1 LTQRPTA
8 RNKGTAV
15 ADPRTTSANRIL
27 DTALDLFSARGY
39 EATSVREICEAAC
52 ITKPTLYYFY
62 GSKEGVFRALVHG
75 ALEELK
81 QDLIDALARP
91 EPLTERLKLM
101 TRNFFADASRR
112 RKLWRFI
119 ASSMWMPDASH
130 AADLPCAY
138 HEYCERIG
146 AALDAAVASGELMP
160 GPTDIRLLVLLGSLG
175 EALDRFLLFD
185 EPPLTREL
193 ADQLIDVI
201 VTGWLARSSTS
212 PASASPASSSPMSS
226 SSTSTP
232 LSSTSSSPSSSRSL

>member
-1 LTQRPTA
+1 MA
-8 RNKGTAV
+8 E
-15 ADPRTTSANRIL
+15 PRTTSANRIL
-27 DTALDLFSARGY
+27 DTALDLFSTRGY

-62 GSKEGVFRALVHG
+62 GSKEGVFRALVVS

-91 EPLTERLKLM
+91 EPLIDRFKLM

-138 HEYCERIG
+138 HEYCERLG
-146 AALDAAVASGELMP
+146 AAIDAAVANGELTP

-175 EALDRFLLFD
+175 EALDRFLLFG
-185 EPPLTREL
+185 EPPLTRDL

-201 VTGWLARSSTS
+201 VTGWLARSSS
-212 PASASPASSSPMSS
+212 PLVPALSSTSSPSPSSS
-226 SSTSTP
+226 SSTSG
-232 LSSTSSSPSSSRSL
+232 SSSSPSSSRSL

>member
-1 LTQRPTA
+1 
-8 RNKGTAV
+8 V

-27 DTALDLFSARGY
+27 DTALDLFSTRGY

-62 GSKEGVFRALVHG
+62 GSKEGVFRALVHS

-81 QDLIDALARP
+81 EDLITALARP
-91 EPLTERLKLM
+91 EPLIDRLKLM

-138 HEYCERIG
+138 HEYCERLG
-146 AALDAAVASGELMP
+146 AAIDGAVASGELTP

-175 EALDRFLLFD
+175 EALDRFLLFG

-201 VTGWLARSSTS
+201 ITGWLARSSTS
-212 PASASPASSSPMSS
+212 PASSSGTPSLASSSSS
-226 SSTSTP
+226 SSAP
-232 LSSTSSSPSSSRSL
+232 SSSPSSSRSL

>member
-1 LTQRPTA
+1 MA
-8 RNKGTAV
+8 E
-15 ADPRTTSANRIL
+15 PRTTSANRIL
-27 DTALDLFSARGY
+27 DTALDLFSTRGY

-62 GSKEGVFRALVHG
+62 GSKEGVFRALVHS

-91 EPLTERLKLM
+91 EPLLDRLKLM

-146 AALDAAVASGELMP
+146 AAIDAAVANGELTP

-175 EALDRFLLFD
+175 EALDRFLLFG
-185 EPPLTREL
+185 EPPLTRDL

-201 VTGWLARSSTS
+201 VTGWLARSSSS
-212 PASASPASSSPMSS
+212 PALTPTPAV
-226 SSTSTP
+226 
-232 LSSTSSSPSSSRSL
+232 SSPSSSSRSL

>member
-1 LTQRPTA
+1 MSGALARRPTA
-8 RNKGTAV
+8 RTKESAV
-15 ADPRTTSANRIL
+15 AEPRTTSSANRIL

-62 GSKEGVFRALVHG
+62 GSKEGVFRALVHS

-91 EPLTERLKLM
+91 EPLIDRLKLM

-138 HEYCERIG
+138 HEYCERLG
-146 AALDAAVASGELMP
+146 AAIDAAVANGELTP

-175 EALDRFLLFD
+175 EALDRFLLFG

-201 VTGWLARSSTS
+201 VTGWLAHSSS
-212 PASASPASSSPMSS
+212 PSTPASSS
-226 SSTSTP
+226 T
-232 LSSTSSSPSSSRSL
+232 STSSSPSSSRSL

>member
-1 LTQRPTA
+1 
-8 RNKGTAV
+8 V
-15 ADPRTTSANRIL
+15 AEPRTTSANRIL
-27 DTALDLFSARGY
+27 DTALDLFSTRGY

-62 GSKEGVFRALVHG
+62 GSKEGVFRALVHS

-81 QDLIDALARP
+81 QDLIAALARP
-91 EPLTERLKLM
+91 EPLIDRLKLM

-138 HEYCERIG
+138 HEYCERLG
-146 AALDAAVASGELMP
+146 AALDAAVASGELAP
-160 GPTDIRLLVLLGSLG
+160 GPTDLRLLVLLGALG
-175 EALDRFLLFD
+175 EALDRFLLFG

-193 ADQLIDVI
+193 AEQLIDVI

-212 PASASPASSSPMSS
+212 PTPSLANSS
-226 SSTSTP
+226 SSSVES
-232 LSSTSSSPSSSRSL
+232 LSAPSSSSPSSSRSL

>member
-1 LTQRPTA
+1 MATA
-8 RNKGTAV
+8 EVRSS
-15 ADPRTTSANRIL
+15 DRIL
-27 DTALDLFSARGY
+27 QSALELFSSKGY
-39 EATSVREICEAAC
+39 DATSVREICEAAC

-62 GSKEGVFRALVHG
+62 GSKEGVFRALVHS

-91 EPLTERLKLM
+91 EPLIERLKLM

-138 HEYCERIG
+138 HDYCERIG
-146 AALDAAVASGELMP
+146 AAIDGAVASGELTP

-175 EALDRFLLFD
+175 EALDRLLLFG

-201 VTGWLARSSTS
+201 VTGWLAGSSTS
-212 PASASPASSSPMSS
+212 PASSSETPSLASSSSS
-226 SSTSTP
+226 SSA
-232 LSSTSSSPSSSRSL
+232 SSSPSSSRSL

>member
-1 LTQRPTA
+1 
-8 RNKGTAV
+8 V
-15 ADPRTTSANRIL
+15 AEPRTTSANRIL
-27 DTALDLFSARGY
+27 DTALDLFSTRGY

-62 GSKEGVFRALVHG
+62 GSKEGVFRALVHS

-91 EPLTERLKLM
+91 EPLIERLKLM

-138 HEYCERIG
+138 ADYSERLGMAIDG
-146 AALDAAVASGELMP
+146 AVTSGELRP

-175 EALDRFLLFD
+175 EALDRFLLFG
-185 EPPLTREL
+185 EPPLTRDL

-201 VTGWLARSSTS
+201 VTGWLAHSS
-212 PASASPASSSPMSS
+212 
-226 SSTSTP
+226 
-232 LSSTSSSPSSSRSL
+232 SSSPSELAPVTSSSSPLSSRSL

>member
-1 LTQRPTA
+1 MA
-8 RNKGTAV
+8 E
-15 ADPRTTSANRIL
+15 PRTTSANRIL

-62 GSKEGVFRALVHG
+62 GSKEGVFRALVHS

-91 EPLTERLKLM
+91 EPLIDRLKLM

-138 HEYCERIG
+138 NEYCERIG
-146 AALDAAVASGELMP
+146 TAIDGAVASGELMP

-175 EALDRFLLFD
+175 EALDRFLLFG

-201 VTGWLARSSTS
+201 VTGWLARSSS
-212 PASASPASSSPMSS
+212 PANDLSPISAS
-226 SSTSTP
+226 
-232 LSSTSSSPSSSRSL
+232 SSSPSSSRSL

>member
-1 LTQRPTA
+1 MA
-8 RNKGTAV
+8 E
-15 ADPRTTSANRIL
+15 PRTTSANRIL
-27 DTALDLFSARGY
+27 DTALDLFSTRGY

-62 GSKEGVFRALVHG
+62 GSKEGVFRALVHS

-91 EPLTERLKLM
+91 EPLLDRLKLM

-138 HEYCERIG
+138 HDYCERIG
-146 AALDAAVASGELMP
+146 AAVDAAVISGELTP

-175 EALDRFLLFD
+175 EALDRFLLFG

-201 VTGWLARSSTS
+201 VTGWLARSSSS
-212 PASASPASSSPMSS
+212 PAPV
-226 SSTSTP
+226 
-232 LSSTSSSPSSSRSL
+232 LSSPSSSTPAASSPSSRSL

>member
-1 LTQRPTA
+1 
-8 RNKGTAV
+8 V
-15 ADPRTTSANRIL
+15 ADPRTTTSSANRIL
-27 DTALDLFSARGY
+27 DTALDLFSTRGY

-62 GSKEGVFRALVHG
+62 GSKEGVFRALVHS

-91 EPLTERLKLM
+91 EPLIDRLKQM

-146 AALDAAVASGELMP
+146 AAIDAAVTNGELTP

-175 EALDRFLLFD
+175 EALDRFLLFG

-201 VTGWLARSSTS
+201 VTGWLAR
-212 PASASPASSSPMSS
+212 PSSSPALSS
-226 SSTSTP
+226 SPAASSTASSAA
-232 LSSTSSSPSSSRSL
+232 SSTSSSRSL

>member
-1 LTQRPTA
+1 
-8 RNKGTAV
+8 V
-15 ADPRTTSANRIL
+15 AEPRTTSANRIL
-27 DTALDLFSARGY
+27 DTALDLFSTRGY

-62 GSKEGVFRALVHG
+62 GSKEGVFRALVHS

-91 EPLTERLKLM
+91 EPLIERLKLM

-146 AALDAAVASGELMP
+146 AAIDAAVVNGELTP

-175 EALDRFLLFD
+175 EALDRFLLFG

-212 PASASPASSSPMSS
+212 PAPVLTSS
-226 SSTSTP
+226 SSTSSAP
-232 LSSTSSSPSSSRSL
+232 SSSPSSSRSL